1 MSHLITGITCCRYD
15 ETVYGESIFRRRLQ
29 FSVYSGGKRKLHM
42 QKNNQRD
49 RGKPGQVLYYGN
61 QSIKDFQKEKMINSI
76 NFG

>member
-1 MSHLITGITCCRYD
+1 MER
-15 ETVYGESIFRRRLQ
+15 VYLEEDSSFHKFQYI
-29 FSVYSGGKRKLHM
+29 VAGKRKLHM

-61 QSIKDFQKEKMINSI
+61 QSIKDFQNEEMINSI